1 MTGSNSNHITSK
13 AISNISQ
20 EVTGLLEPE
29 KPKEPDIKISKKY
42 MVVGIGNA
50 IVDILANVED
60 RFLDIHKMEKG
71 MMRLVDEAE
80 IKSLHKK
87 ITAEKQASGGSA
99 ANTIAGLASL
109 GHDVAFIGKVKDDEL
124 GRTFEKELNDMGVM
138 YCTRRA
144 LEGSA
149 TACCVVLTTP
159 DAQRTMNTCLGI
171 SGTLGPGDI
180 DEEMISEA
188 GIIYLEGYLWDTGSA
203 KKAFKKAIKTAEKSR
218 GEVALSLSDSFCVER
233 HRAEFLELVENHTDI
248 LFANEDE
255 IKTLFEAGSFEE
267 AVKSCAGFSNIFA
280 LTRGELGSVVV
291 DGKNYYEISPEKGVK
306 VLDTTGAGD
315 MYAAGFLHGYIN
327 KRHLAIC
334 GRMGNIAAAAVLA
347 HFGARPGISLAEV
360 LEEKLKENHI
370 RKDKHV

>member
-1 MTGSNSNHITSK
+1 MTSSNSNHITSK
-13 AISNISQ
+13 AISNISP
-20 EVTGLLEPE
+20 EATRLLKPE

-71 MMRLVDEAE
+71 MMQLIDEAGVA
-80 IKSLHKK
+80 SLHKK
-87 ITAEKQASGGSA
+87 IKAEKRASGGSA

-124 GRTFEKELNDMGVM
+124 GRTFEKGLNDIGVM
-138 YCTRRA
+138 YCTKRSS
-144 LEGSA
+144 EGSA
-149 TACCVVLTTP
+149 TACCVILTTP

-171 SGTLGPGDI
+171 SGTLGPEDI
-180 DEEMISEA
+180 DEKMISGA
-188 GIIYLEGYLWDTGSA
+188 GIVYLEGYLWDSEPA
-203 KKAFKKAIKTAEKSR
+203 KAAFKKAIRTAGKSG

-233 HRAEFLELVENHTDI
+233 HRAEFLELIENHTDI

-267 AVKSCAGFSNIFA
+267 AARSCARYSNIFA
-280 LTRGELGSVVV
+280 LTRGGLGSVII
-291 DGKNYYEISPEKGVK
+291 DGRNYHKISPEKDIK

-327 KRHLAIC
+327 KRDLAIC
-334 GRMGNIAAAAVLA
+334 GRMGNITAAAVIG
-347 HFGARPGISLAEV
+347 HFGARPEISLAEI
-360 LEEKLKENHI
+360 LEEKLKINLTG
-370 RKDKHV
+370 KDKHV

>member
-1 MTGSNSNHITSK
+1 MTSSNSNHITSK
-13 AISNISQ
+13 AISNISP
-20 EVTGLLEPE
+20 EATRLLKPE
-29 KPKEPDIKISKKY
+29 KPKGPDIKISKKY

-71 MMRLVDEAE
+71 MMQLIDEAGVA
-80 IKSLHKK
+80 SLHKK
-87 ITAEKQASGGSA
+87 IKAEKQASGGSA

-124 GRTFEKELNDMGVM
+124 GRTFEKGLNDIGVM
-138 YCTRRA
+138 YCTKRA
-144 LEGSA
+144 SEGSA
-149 TACCVVLTTP
+149 TACCVILTTP

-171 SGTLGPGDI
+171 SGTLGPEDI
-180 DEEMISEA
+180 DEKMISGA
-188 GIIYLEGYLWDTGSA
+188 GIVYLEGYLWDSGPA
-203 KKAFKKAIKTAEKSR
+203 KAAFKKAIRTAGKSG

-233 HRAEFLELVENHTDI
+233 HRAEFLELIENHTDI

-267 AVKSCAGFSNIFA
+267 AARSCARYSNIFA
-280 LTRGELGSVVV
+280 LTRGGLGSVII
-291 DGKNYYEISPEKGVK
+291 DGRNYHKISPEKDIK

-327 KRHLAIC
+327 KRDLAIC
-334 GRMGNIAAAAVLA
+334 GRMGNITAAAVIG
-347 HFGARPGISLAEV
+347 HFGARPEISLAEI
-360 LEEKLKENHI
+360 LEEKLKINLTG
-370 RKDKHV
+370 KDKHV